1 MAEHIFT
8 ASQEIDL
15 PRDFVFEFFS
25 NAENLEKI
33 TPPALGFRIITELP
47 IVIRQGAL
55 IDYDLSLHGFPI
67 KWRTEI
73 IKWDPPNEF
82 VDTQLRG
89 PYKQW
94 IHTHRFTE
102 MSPTKTLMEDEVR
115 YRLPLEPFGDI
126 ANFII
131 EGQIKNIFKYR
142 QEVVADILLAKA
154 EKG

>member
-8 ASQEIDL
+8 ASQEIAL
-15 PRDFVFEFFS
+15 PGEEVFEFFS

-33 TPPALGFRIITELP
+33 TPPSLGFKILTELP
-47 IVIRQGAL
+47 ITIAQGTL
-55 IDYDLSLHGFPI
+55 IDYDLNLHGFPI

-73 IKWDPPNEF
+73 TRWDPPNEF

-102 MSPTKTLMEDEVR
+102 LDADRTLMDDEVR
-115 YRLPLEPFGDI
+115 YRLPFEPLGDM

-131 EGQIKNIFKYR
+131 EGQVKGIFEFR
-142 QEVVADILLAKA
+142 QKVVADLLIKKA
-154 EKG
+154 QA

>member
-15 PRDFVFEFFS
+15 PRDVVFEFFS

-33 TPPALGFRIITELP
+33 TPPALGFHILTELP
-47 IVIRQGAL
+47 IVIREGAL
-55 IDYDLSLHGFPI
+55 IDYDLKLHGFPI

-73 IKWDPPNEF
+73 TKWDPPNEF

-94 IHTHRFTE
+94 IHTHRFTTV
-102 MSPTKTLMEDEVR
+102 SGGRTLMEDEVR

-126 ANFII
+126 ANFVI
-131 EGQIKNIFKYR
+131 ERQIKGIFENR
-142 QEVVADILLAKA
+142 QKVVADLLLAKA
-154 EKG
+154 AA

>member
-8 ASQEIDL
+8 ASQEIEL
-15 PRDFVFEFFS
+15 PRDVVFEFFS

-33 TPPALGFRIITELP
+33 TPPALGFHILTELP
-47 IVIRQGAL
+47 ITIKQGSL
-55 IDYDLSLHGFPI
+55 IDYDLKLHGFPI

-73 IKWDPPNEF
+73 TKWDPPNEF

-94 IHTHRFTE
+94 IHTHRFTAV
-102 MSPTKTLMEDEVR
+102 SPTRTLMEDEVR

-131 EGQIKNIFKYR
+131 EGQIKEIFEFR
-142 QEVVADILLAKA
+142 QKVVADLLLTKA
-154 EKG
+154 QA

>member
-8 ASQEIDL
+8 ASQEIEL
-15 PRDFVFEFFS
+15 PRDVVFEFFS

-33 TPPALGFRIITELP
+33 TPPALGFHILTELP
-47 IVIRQGAL
+47 ITIKQGSL
-55 IDYDLSLHGFPI
+55 IDYDLKLHGFPI

-73 IKWDPPNEF
+73 TRWDPPNEF

-94 IHTHRFTE
+94 IHTHRFKE
-102 MSPTKTLMEDEVR
+102 LSPTRTLMEDEVR

-131 EGQIKNIFKYR
+131 EGQIKEIFEFR
-142 QEVVADILLAKA
+142 QKVVADLLLAKA
-154 EKG
+154 QG